1 MKKLL
6 LIGIL
11 AGVACSGPTDSTPE
25 PVWVEK
31 VLLDEDFTGIGFFNL
46 PEGWTK
52 DEVNPPNDKI
62 RILTEG
68 DNYYVEMSAW
78 ERCVLRTPNFGEV
91 VRGDKIRIECR
102 YIYPNVPYTNSEVS
116 IYMPM
121 NSGVFLEHTK
131 TWTAFS
137 TTFLVPS
144 SVGPNEFRLKHCEFS
159 LDNNLLPREI
169 GPIVCVDDV
178 IVTRIYQK

>member
-46 PEGWTK
+46 PKDWTK
-52 DEVNPPNDKI
+52 YEFSPDDKI
-62 RILTEG
+62 RILPEEPTEG
-68 DNYYVEMSAW
+68 DNYYVEMFAW
-78 ERCVLRTPNFGEV
+78 DICSLETPNFREV
-91 VRGDKIRIECR
+91 VGGDKLKIECR
-102 YIYPNVPYTNSEVS
+102 YIYTTAYSEAYVS
-116 IYMPM
+116 IPL
-121 NSGVFLEHTK
+121 GGCDDVFLESTR
-131 TWTAFS
+131 TWKAFS
-137 TTFLVPS
+137 TTLSIPLGL
-144 SVGPNEFRLKHCEFS
+144 GPEASHYKHYYIY
-159 LDNNLLPREI
+159 LQNYATYKWAR
-169 GPIVCVDDV
+169 VCIDDV